1 MLGQFMRNLDEV
13 EEFKQCPYFSK
24 RSGEER
30 QEMVVGKRYNWNL
43 NFRGGTV
50 SQDDKVQ
57 GEIVTEE
64 GFKKFSEMRR

>member
-1 MLGQFMRNLDEV
+1 
-13 EEFKQCPYFSK
+13 
-24 RSGEER
+24 
-30 QEMVVGKRYNWNL
+30 MVVGKRYNWNL